1 MKATVRALYSAVDV
15 VGLEGDTLVVSA
27 PSEMHKKK
35 CLELKDHVCT
45 ALTAAAGRPINVDVR
60 VQASRVAN
68 AASTPASATPAV
80 ATKSNVTSTKTHS
93 QPTPVDDIDD
103 INDIADEDSDVALAE
118 SVVDHIAK
126 QFPGARIVDNTKK

>member
-1 MKATVRALYSAVDV
+1 MVGAWPSVVRTLKATVRALYSAVDV

-45 ALTAAAGRPINVDVR
+45 ALTAAAGRPIDVDVR
-60 VQASRVAN
+60 VQASRAVPTVA
-68 AASTPASATPAV
+68 AAS
-80 ATKSNVTSTKTHS
+80 KSVTSPKEANLVSDHS
-93 QPTPVDDIDD
+93 S
-103 INDIADEDSDVALAE
+103 NHDIADEDSNDAPTE

>member
-45 ALTAAAGRPINVDVR
+45 ALTAAAGRPIDVDVR
-60 VQASRVAN
+60 VQASRTVSSAVPTVA
-68 AASTPASATPAV
+68 AASKSVASPKEANLV
-80 ATKSNVTSTKTHS
+80 SDHSSN
-93 QPTPVDDIDD
+93 
-103 INDIADEDSDVALAE
+103 NDSDEGDSNDAPTE
-118 SVVDHIAK
+118 
-126 QFPGARIVDNTKK
+126 

>member
-45 ALTAAAGRPINVDVR
+45 ALTAAAGRPIDVDVR
-60 VQASRVAN
+60 VQASRSVPTVA
-68 AASTPASATPAV
+68 AAS
-80 ATKSNVTSTKTHS
+80 KSVTSPKEANLVSDHVSDHGTDHS
-93 QPTPVDDIDD
+93 SDEIDN
-103 INDIADEDSDVALAE
+103 NDAPAE